1 MTQVVKND
9 IKVIIPRDYR
19 EVDPVFPL
27 KAGLRRKTS
36 GMFDFGI
43 LFPSVLNGLTTGA
56 VYALIALGPH
66 ADLRRAAHH
75 QLRARRGLMLA
86 LYGVYFLKEKLGI
99 DPYLALPIMVPACSR
114 SATRCSAWSSTARA
128 TARTRTSCSPRW
140 AAIVMENLALLFF
153 KSDTRT
159 IDTAYS
165 LSTVAIGPAMIAVP
179 KLVAFVG
186 ALVVSG
192 ILFWIMGRTDLGRA
206 IRAVAKEKDGAKLMG
221 IDVDHV
227 YAMSFGI
234 GLACLGAAACFLLP
248 AYYVNPQVGGG
259 FVLVAFT
266 IVVLGGMGS
275 FVGALIGG
283 FLVGV
288 VESLGGLYLG
298 ESLGQIGIF
307 ADLHRR
313 RAVPAAGHVRG
324 QGMKAE

>member
-1 MTQVVKND
+1 MN
-9 IKVIIPRDYR
+9 
-19 EVDPVFPL
+19 
-27 KAGLRRKTS
+27 
-36 GMFDFGI
+36 FDI
-43 LFPSVLNGLTTGA
+43 LFASVLNGLTTGA
-56 VYALIALGPH
+56 VYALVALGLTLIYGVLH
-66 ADLRRAAHH
+66 IINFAHGAA
-75 QLRARRGLMLA
+75 LMVA
-86 LYGVYFLKEKLGI
+86 LYGVYGLKTVFGI
-99 DPYLALPIMVPACSR
+99 DPYLALPIMVPAMFVLGYVLQR
-114 SATRCSAWSSTARA
+114 GVINRA
-128 TARTRTSCSPRW
+128 SHGKDENILLVTLGL
-140 AAIVMENLALLFF
+140 AIVLENLALLAF

-159 IDTAYS
+159 IDTAYT
-165 LSTVAIGPAMIAVP
+165 LTTVQLGPAFIALP
-179 KLVAFVG
+179 KVIAFFG
-186 ALVVSG
+186 ALLACAVLLTLVT
-192 ILFWIMGRTDLGRA
+192 RTDLGRA
-206 IRAVAKEKDGAKLMG
+206 IRAVAKEKLGAKLMG

-307 ADLHRR
+307 AIFIGVVLFR
-313 RAVPAAGHVRG
+313 P
-324 QGMKAE
+324 QGMFGAKA